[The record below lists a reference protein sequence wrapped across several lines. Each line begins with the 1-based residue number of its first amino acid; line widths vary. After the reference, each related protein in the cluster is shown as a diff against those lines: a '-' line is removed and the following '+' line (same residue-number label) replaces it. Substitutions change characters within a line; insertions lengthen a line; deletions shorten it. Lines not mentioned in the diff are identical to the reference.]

1 MILGGEA
8 IFIFDSK
15 IVEEDRK
22 NWVNMREV
30 FEQRTTSSVN

>member
-1 MILGGEA
+1 MILDWES

-22 NWVNMREV
+22 NWENMREV
-30 FEQRTTSSVN
+30 ASGQDVFE